1 MHHDQVMRLGF
12 KAMAL
17 SNFDKQEKLG
27 EGTYGVVY
35 KAIDRRTSEVVA
47 LKKIRLDQEE
57 EGLPATAVREIS
69 ILRDL
74 KHPNIVDLKE
84 VINSRGKLTLVFE
97 YLERDLKKFM
107 DGQRNPMQPMLVK
120 SYTYQ
125 ILAGLCYC
133 HCRRVIHRDMKPQN
147 LLLNRQGLI
156 KLCDFGLARA
166 FTIPLRSYTHEVVT
180 LWYRAPEILL
190 GSQLYSIGVDVWA
203 VGCIVAE
210 MFAGRPLFP
219 GDSEIDELHWI
230 FKVLG
235 TPDERVWPGV
245 TGLPEFKRTFQ
256 SWNRRDLSEVIP
268 HADPLALD
276 LIEKM
281 LDYNPVTR
289 ISAKAALDHPYF
301 DDLPHSV
308 KQTCRP
314 AEVGPVQ

>member
-1 MHHDQVMRLGF
+1 MSL
-12 KAMAL
+12 A
-17 SNFDKQEKLG
+17 NYEKQDKLG

-35 KAIDRRTSEVVA
+35 KALDKRTGDTVA

-74 KHPNIVDLKE
+74 NHPNIVDLKE

-97 YLERDLKKFM
+97 FLEKDLKKFL
-107 DGQRNPMQPMLVK
+107 DGQRRGLQAMLIK
-120 SYTYQ
+120 SYAYQ

-190 GSQLYSIGVDVWA
+190 GSEFYSIGVDVWS
-203 VGCIVAE
+203 VGCIIAE
-210 MFAGRPLFP
+210 MFARRPLFP
-219 GDSEIDELHWI
+219 GDSEIDQLHQI
-230 FKVLG
+230 FRILG
-235 TPDERVWPGV
+235 TPTEDRWPGV
-245 TGLPEFKRTFQ
+245 SELPGFKKTFQ
-256 SWNRRDLSEVIP
+256 KWNRRPLSEVIP
-268 HADPLALD
+268 GADPLGID

-281 LDYNPVTR
+281 LEYDPVKR
-289 ISAKAALDHPYF
+289 ISAKRALDHPYI
-301 DDLPHSV
+301 DDLTASV
-308 KQTCRP
+308 KDACRP
-314 AEVGPVQ
+314 AEIAPIA

>member
-1 MHHDQVMRLGF
+1 
-12 KAMAL
+12 MAL
-17 SNFDKQEKLG
+17 ANYEKQEKLG

-35 KAIDRRTSEVVA
+35 KALDKRTGETVA
-47 LKKIRLDQEE
+47 LKKIRLDQED

-97 YLERDLKKFM
+97 YLEKDLKKFL
-107 DGQRNPMQPMLVK
+107 DGQRRPMQPMLIK

-190 GSQLYSIGVDVWA
+190 GSQFYSIGVDVWS
-203 VGCIVAE
+203 VGCITAE
-210 MFAGRPLFP
+210 MFNGRPLFP
-219 GDSEIDELHWI
+219 GDSEIDEIHQI
-230 FKVLG
+230 FKIMG
-235 TPDERVWPGV
+235 TPTEERWPGV
-245 TGLPEFKRTFQ
+245 TQLSGYKTTFQ
-256 SWNRRDLSEVIP
+256 KWTKRPIAEVVP
-268 HADPLALD
+268 TADPLALD

-281 LDYNPVTR
+281 LDYDPSKR
-289 ISAKAALDHPYF
+289 ISAKTALDHPYF
-301 DDLPHSV
+301 DDLSASV
-308 KQTCRP
+308 KDACRP
-314 AEVGPVQ
+314 VEIAPIA